1 MTKPRIGFLLPRYS
15 RRSTSCWPLVVK
27 AVADFGAEVEI
38 VHPFPGP
45 LDLSALQVRHDLY
58 VLRKLSGLALSL
70 AGALHELGAAILNP
84 YPATVA
90 VHDKIVTAAILQSA
104 GVPIPATYSASRP
117 EDLAPLLE
125 AGPLVIKPY
134 DGGGG
139 HHVRIVRHSAE
150 LASVP
155 RNRREPVFAQRYH
168 PPQGPDRKIYAIG
181 GRLFGVTKV
190 FPRRTAAEK
199 HGEPFTP
206 TPELRDLALRCGR
219 AFGID
224 LYGVD
229 IIESEGQ
236 PYVVD
241 VSSLPGFKGVPDAPR
256 LLAQHICAAAERA
269 AGGQPAPPDRATVL
283 SESVP

>member
-1 MTKPRIGFLLPRYS
+1 MRRRIGFLLPHYS
-15 RRSTSCWPLVVK
+15 PRSTSCWRLVVQ
-27 AVADFGAEVEI
+27 AVADLGAEIETI
-38 VHPFPGP
+38 HPLARP
-45 LDLSALQVRHDLY
+45 LELSTLQVRHDLY

-84 YPATVA
+84 YPATAA
-90 VHDKIVTAAILQSA
+90 VHDKIVAAGVLRTA

-117 EDLAPLLE
+117 EDLAPLLDT
-125 AGPLVIKPY
+125 GPLVIKPY

-139 HHVRIVRHSAE
+139 HHVHIVRNPAE

-155 RNRREPVFAQRYH
+155 RQSGEPVFAQRYH
-168 PPQGPDRKIYAIG
+168 PPQGPDRKIYVIG
-181 GRLFGVTKV
+181 SQLFGVMKV
-190 FPRRTAAEK
+190 FPRRTEAEK
-199 HGEPFTP
+199 LGELFTP
-206 TPELRDLALRCGR
+206 TPELRHIALRCGR

-229 IIESEGQ
+229 IIESEGK

-256 LLAQHICAAAERA
+256 LLARHICAAAERA
-269 AGGQPAPPDRATVL
+269 ARGQPLLPDQATAL
-283 SESVP
+283 SESLA

>member
-1 MTKPRIGFLLPRYS
+1 MRRRIGFLLPRYS
-15 RRSTSCWPLVVK
+15 QRSTSCWPLVVQ
-27 AVADFGAEVEI
+27 AVADLGAEIEI
-38 VHPFPGP
+38 IHPLARP
-45 LDLSALQVRHDLY
+45 LELSTLQVRHDLY

-70 AGALHELGAAILNP
+70 AGALHELGATILNS
-84 YPATVA
+84 YPATAA
-90 VHDKIVTAAILQSA
+90 VHDKIVAAGILQTA
-104 GVPIPATYSASRP
+104 GLPTPATYCASSP
-117 EDLAPLLE
+117 DDLAPLLD

-134 DGGGG
+134 DGAGG
-139 HHVRIVRHSAE
+139 HHVHIVRDPTE

-155 RNRREPVFAQRYH
+155 RQSREPVFAQRYH

-181 GRLFGVTKV
+181 RRLFGVQKV
-190 FPRRTAAEK
+190 FPRRTEAEK
-199 HGEPFTP
+199 HGEPFMP
-206 TPELRDLALRCGR
+206 TPELHDIALRCGR

-229 IIESEGQ
+229 IIESEGK

-269 AGGQPAPPDRATVL
+269 ARGQPVLPDRATLL
-283 SESVP
+283 SESLP